1 MAKKN
6 NDEENVIEIIT
17 IVGDKGEELEFVE
30 LATILY
36 EDKRYIVL
44 DPLEEIEGIEEG
56 DVLIYRVDDEGAY
69 HNVDDERVV
78 ESVFDKF
85 IEYASS
91 EEFLER

>member
-36 EDKRYIVL
+36 EDNRYIVL
-44 DPLEEIEGIEEG
+44 DPLEEIEGMEEG

-78 ESVFDKF
+78 EAVFDKF